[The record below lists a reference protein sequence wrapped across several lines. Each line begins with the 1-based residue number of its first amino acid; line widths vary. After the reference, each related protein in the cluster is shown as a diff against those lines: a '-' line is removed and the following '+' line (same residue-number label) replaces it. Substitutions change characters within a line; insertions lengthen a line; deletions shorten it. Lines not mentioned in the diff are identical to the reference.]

1 MNICTYMKTTA
12 CTHSAVTKYLVC
24 GYALIH
30 VPNTGHL
37 TYLCTR
43 YDVLDI
49 YIHSDV
55 NVYMYTQWC
64 QYHTYWHHCIW
75 ICAHTC
81 RCPAYTVMSL
91 CIRYSD
97 ITVYADTYCV
107 CAGCHQKLDANMYM
121 YTQWCQSHTYWHH
134 CVYIVMP
141 CIHID
146 VTMY

>member
-1 MNICTYMKTTA
+1 MHIYEDHSLHTQRCHQINAVTKSAVTTA

-55 NVYMYTQWC
+55 NVYMYTQ
-64 QYHTYWHHCIW
+64 
-75 ICAHTC
+75 
-81 RCPAYTVMSL
+81 
-91 CIRYSD
+91 
-97 ITVYADTYCV
+97 
-107 CAGCHQKLDANMYM
+107 
-121 YTQWCQSHTYWHH
+121 
-134 CVYIVMP
+134 
-141 CIHID
+141 
-146 VTMY
+146 